1 MRRDEDDLP
10 AEHQAG
16 AARARAAAA
25 AHAAGLQLG
34 PAPRPRQAGRSLSR
48 PPSQDRVRGEAGA
61 VLGHRRGLIH
71 VPARQALF
79 ENVKNVLVEV
89 LLCFKDLS

>member
-25 AHAAGLQLG
+25 AHAAAGLQLG
-34 PAPRPRQAGRSLSR
+34 PAPRPRQAARRRLPR

-71 VPARQALF
+71 VPARQAVF
-79 ENVKNVLVEV
+79 ENVENGE
-89 LLCFKDLS
+89 